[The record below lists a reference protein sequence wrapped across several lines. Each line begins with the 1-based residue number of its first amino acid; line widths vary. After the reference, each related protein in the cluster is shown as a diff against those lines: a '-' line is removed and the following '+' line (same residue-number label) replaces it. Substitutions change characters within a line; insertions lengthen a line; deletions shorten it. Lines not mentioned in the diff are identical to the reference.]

1 MENILIFKTD
11 NMGLEKIKMKIFI
24 FRCSSIGDSFT
35 MSNCINKPY
44 DLKSQLEIV
53 NSCIIFKFRHTRNST
68 WQQLAIAKKIL
79 NDTDFK
85 KLVWIFMK

>member
-1 MENILIFKTD
+1 
-11 NMGLEKIKMKIFI
+11 
-24 FRCSSIGDSFT
+24 

-53 NSCIIFKFRHTRNST
+53 NSSNSYLNLGIHGT
-68 WQQLAIAKKIL
+68 QPWQQLAIAKKIL

-85 KLVWIFMK
+85 NYFGFFMK